1 MKWPYLYGLRFK
13 FVSKPDIF
21 HSLFFQ
27 EFISQIKGHTIFWF
41 IFAKELIEFRKKTAE
56 FEAADNG
63 LNAYYKND
71 TGA

>member
-1 MKWPYLYGLRFK
+1 MASGSNLFRNQTYF
-13 FVSKPDIF
+13 I
-21 HSLFFQ
+21 LFFE

-56 FEAADNG
+56 FETADNG

-71 TGA
+71 TGS

>member
-1 MKWPYLYGLRFK
+1 MALPLWPQVQICFK
-13 FVSKPDIF
+13 TRHI